1 MTTGMSNP
9 NHPPS
14 VENIQDAVKAE
25 TTSRPKREY
34 RTLAFQVA
42 LFSALAA
49 FAVLTLMVSSMPFFA
64 IDLQIT
70 QSLQAMQSPLFA
82 LLMNLISW
90 PGFPPQ
96 SFILF
101 GFVAWLLYRSGL
113 QWEAVT
119 ALFAA
124 FLSTSVNVLVK
135 ELIRRPRP
143 TGDLVDVISIL
154 ESYSF
159 PSGHVMLYLGFFG
172 YLWFLAFSLLK
183 RSWKR
188 TLLLIVF
195 GVLIALVGP
204 SRIYLGHHWAS
215 DILGAGLLGGV
226 TLAVI
231 LQFYRWGKKR
241 FFIRQPVAPG

>member
-1 MTTGMSNP
+1 MPDSNGTTPAKAM
-9 NHPPS
+9 
-14 VENIQDAVKAE
+14 EKTARAE
-25 TTSRPKREY
+25 TTSRPKRAY

-42 LFSALAA
+42 LFAALGA
-49 FAVLTLMVSSMPFFA
+49 FAVLTLMVSATPLFG

-70 QSLQAMQSPLFA
+70 RALQTVSSPLFA
-82 LLMNLISW
+82 MLMSLISW

-96 SFILF
+96 SLIMT
-101 GFVAWLLYRSGL
+101 GFVAWLLYRYGL

-124 FLSTSVNVLVK
+124 VLSGAVNLLVK

-143 TGDLVDVISIL
+143 TGDLVEVISIL

-159 PSGHVMLYLGFFG
+159 PSGHVMFYVGFFG
-172 YLWFLAFSLLK
+172 YLWFLVFILLK
-183 RSWKR
+183 SSWKR
-188 TLLLIVF
+188 TLLLCIFGTLIV
-195 GVLIALVGP
+195 LVGP

-215 DILGAGLLGGV
+215 DILGASLLGGV

-231 LQFYRWGKKR
+231 LQFYRWGKRR
-241 FFIRQPVAPG
+241 FFRQQPVAPG